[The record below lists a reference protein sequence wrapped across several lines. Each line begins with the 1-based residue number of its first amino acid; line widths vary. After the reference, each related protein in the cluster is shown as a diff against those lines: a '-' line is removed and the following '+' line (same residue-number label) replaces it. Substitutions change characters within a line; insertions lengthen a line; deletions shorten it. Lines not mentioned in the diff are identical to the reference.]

1 MEQLSNLINKQR
13 EIIDQNKTNNLPTT
27 SDKNWL
33 EQYPDK
39 DNLLTRFNPSM
50 QCKSVEF
57 GKLVH
62 NPQSKYATPKLM
74 DVRKQYGEVVAES
87 FLQIQIADAFTQLG
101 MNVADKVA
109 SSQNVV
115 IAIRHYGE
123 RLMLA
128 EWLLVFL
135 RLKNDDEVRTNYN
148 QANFVSRL
156 RKHINEVICES
167 SQERDRIAKEEEKRS
182 RSEIYTRIKNGELS
196 IADYDVELREKEKE
210 ITNKYFNY

>member
-1 MEQLSNLINKQR
+1 M
-13 EIIDQNKTNNLPTT
+13 
-27 SDKNWL
+27 
-33 EQYPDK
+33 QYPNQA
-39 DNLLTRFNPSM
+39 NLLARFNPSM
-50 QCKSVEF
+50 QGKSVEF

-101 MNVADKVA
+101 MNVADKVT

-115 IAIRHYGE
+115 TAIRHYGV

-128 EWLLVFL
+128 EWLLVFH
-135 RLKNDDEVRTNYN
+135 RLKNDEEVRTNYN

-156 RKHINEVICES
+156 KKHINEVVCES
-167 SQERDRIAKEEEKRS
+167 SKERDRLAKEEEKQS
-182 RSEIYTRIKNGELS
+182 RNEIYTRIKNGELS
-196 IADYDVELREKEKE
+196 IADYDVELSEKEKE

>member
-1 MEQLSNLINKQR
+1 
-13 EIIDQNKTNNLPTT
+13 
-27 SDKNWL
+27 
-33 EQYPDK
+33 
-39 DNLLTRFNPSM
+39 M
-50 QCKSVEF
+50 QGKSVAF

-74 DVRKQYGEVVAES
+74 DVRKLYGEVVAEL

-101 MNVADKVA
+101 MNVSDKVA

-115 IAIRHYGE
+115 LAIRHYGE

-128 EWLLVFL
+128 EWLLVFH
-135 RLKNDDEVRTNYN
+135 RLKNDEEVRTNYN

-156 RKHINEVICES
+156 RKHINEVVCES
-167 SQERDRIAKEEEKRS
+167 SKERDRLAKEEEKQS
-182 RSEIYTRIKNGELS
+182 RKEICARIKSGELS
-196 IADYDVELREKEKE
+196 RDDYDVELDKKEKE